1 MVLHGDKLRELRTKM
16 HLSQEALATQLGV
29 AKSAISQYECGKRTP
44 EFAIAQ
50 KICMFFDCKL
60 SDIAD
65 VPELIPFLGHDPFGM
80 EKNRSQSN
88 INIGTNNG
96 AVSGSGNVTYVK
108 ESHVTYGAVQS
119 ECMRLIEALF
129 GDSPE
134 ALTYMKSLK
143 ISQSEKIE
151 GLENI
156 DVTSKALLDGAR
168 TTWIA
173 ALRNALEKGTD
184 RVQIPV

>member
-1 MVLHGDKLRELRTKM
+1 MDFSTKDR
-16 HLSQEALATQLGV
+16 LYEALVIRNMKAIDLSRATGLSRG
-29 AKSAISQYECGKRTP
+29 AISQWLSGKANP
-44 EFAIAQ
+44 KQ
-50 KICMFFDCKL
+50 DKIYIMSKAL
-60 SDIAD
+60 NVSAAWLMGKD
-65 VPELIPFLGHDPFGM
+65 VPMNESH
-80 EKNRSQSN
+80 N

-96 AVSGSGNVTYVK
+96 AVSGSGSATYVN
-108 ESHVTYGAVQS
+108 ESHVTYGAAQG
-119 ECMRLIEALF
+119 ERMRLIEALF

-134 ALTYMKSLK
+134 ALTYIKSLK
-143 ISQSEKIE
+143 ISQSGKIE

>member
-1 MVLHGDKLRELRTKM
+1 MDIPTKDR
-16 HLSQEALATQLGV
+16 LYEALVARNMKAIDLSKATGLSRG
-29 AKSAISQYECGKRTP
+29 AISQWLSGKANP
-44 EFAIAQ
+44 KQ
-50 KICMFFDCKL
+50 DKIYIMSKAL
-60 SDIAD
+60 NVSAAWLMGKD
-65 VPELIPFLGHDPFGM
+65 VPMNESIT
-80 EKNRSQSN
+80 SN
-88 INIGTNNG
+88 NISIGTNNG
-96 AVSGSGNVTYVK
+96 AVSGSGNATVVK
-108 ESHVTYGAVQS
+108 ESTANYGAVQG

-134 ALTYMKSLK
+134 ALTYIKSLK
-143 ISQSEKIE
+143 ISQSGKIE

-184 RVQIPV
+184 RGQIPV

>member
-1 MVLHGDKLRELRTKM
+1 MSFSDNLKRFLAEQNRKPIDLAKITGIHKATISGYLNGRCIPKM
-16 HLSQEALATQLGV
+16 DNLAKIAKALNISITDLSESCDLQ
-29 AKSAISQYECGKRTP
+29 
-44 EFAIAQ
+44 
-50 KICMFFDCKL
+50 M
-60 SDIAD
+60 
-65 VPELIPFLGHDPFGM
+65 
-80 EKNRSQSN
+80 NN
-88 INIGTNNG
+88 INITTNNG
-96 AVSGSGNVTYVK
+96 AVSGSGNATYVK

-134 ALTYMKSLK
+134 ALTYIKSLK
-143 ISQSEKIE
+143 ISQSGKIE

>member
-1 MVLHGDKLRELRTKM
+1 MDIPTKDR
-16 HLSQEALATQLGV
+16 LYEALVARNMKAIDLSKATGLSRG
-29 AKSAISQYECGKRTP
+29 AISQWLSGKANP
-44 EFAIAQ
+44 KQ
-50 KICMFFDCKL
+50 DKIYIMSKAL
-60 SDIAD
+60 NVSAAWLMGKD
-65 VPELIPFLGHDPFGM
+65 VPMNESIT
-80 EKNRSQSN
+80 SN
-88 INIGTNNG
+88 NISIGTNNG

-129 GDSPE
+129 GHSPE
-134 ALTYMKSLK
+134 ALSYIKSLK
-143 ISQSEKIE
+143 ISQSGKIE

-173 ALRNALEKGTD
+173 ALRNALERGTD

>member
-1 MVLHGDKLRELRTKM
+1 MAFHYEKLKVLRKAKHMSQMELAKT
-16 HLSQEALATQLGV
+16 LGV
-29 AKSAISQYECGKRTP
+29 GKSTIGMYESGQRTP
-44 EFAIAQ
+44 EFKTLEAI
-50 KICMFFDCKL
+50 CDFFNISMTEL
-60 SDIAD
+60 SDN
-65 VPELIPFLGHDPFGM
+65 LSTNG
-80 EKNRSQSN
+80 RSN
-88 INIGTNNG
+88 INITTNTG
-96 AVSGSGNVTYVK
+96 AVSGSGNATVVK
-108 ESHVTYGAVQS
+108 ESTANYGAVQG

-134 ALTYMKSLK
+134 ALTYIKSLK
-143 ISQSEKIE
+143 ISQSGKIE

>member
-1 MVLHGDKLRELRTKM
+1 MDIPTKDR
-16 HLSQEALATQLGV
+16 LYEALVARNMKAIDLSKATGLSRG
-29 AKSAISQYECGKRTP
+29 AISQWLSGKANP
-44 EFAIAQ
+44 KQ
-50 KICMFFDCKL
+50 DKIYIMSKAL
-60 SDIAD
+60 NVSAAWLMGKD
-65 VPELIPFLGHDPFGM
+65 VPMNESIT
-80 EKNRSQSN
+80 SN
-88 INIGTNNG
+88 NISIGTNNG

-134 ALTYMKSLK
+134 ALSYIKSLK
-143 ISQSEKIE
+143 ISQSGKIE

-173 ALRNALEKGTD
+173 ALRNALERGTD

>member
-1 MVLHGDKLRELRTKM
+1 MVFHGDKLRELRTKR
-16 HLSQEALATQLGV
+16 HLSQEALATQIGV

-96 AVSGSGNVTYVK
+96 AVSGNGNATV
-108 ESHVTYGAVQS
+108 
-119 ECMRLIEALF
+119 IEYPLTDDKLEVSLRAML
-129 GDSPE
+129 GDSVE
-134 ALTYMKSLK
+134 TDDIVQALTDGVTVLK
-143 ISQSEKIE
+143 DLDDFDRQNLRLYLQGIVNVIKKAKANGDKRITIS
-151 GLENI
+151 
-156 DVTSKALLDGAR
+156 
-168 TTWIA
+168 A
-173 ALRNALEKGTD
+173 A
-184 RVQIPV
+184 Q